1 MKFKYNYFTN
11 QLSRIDPNNPEYSY
25 QIPEERTFTTQ
36 FGGRGF
42 VLEPPN
48 HWITF
53 TVKSN
58 HITVFYKKPLNN
70 GENAYYKRD
79 FAKAE
84 IISFEFAEEDQVIK
98 NEKGWWIPKRESG

>member
-1 MKFKYNYFTN
+1 MN
-11 QLSRIDPNNPEYSY
+11 PNNSEYSY
-25 QIPEERTFTTQ
+25 QIPEDRTFTAQ

-42 VLEPPN
+42 VLESPN

-58 HITVFYKKPLNN
+58 HITVFYKKVLDD
-70 GENAYYKRD
+70 GKITYYKRD

-84 IISFEFAEEDQVIK
+84 IISFEFSEEDQVIK
-98 NEKGWWIPKRESG
+98 NEKGYWIPKKESG

>member
-1 MKFKYNYFTN
+1 MKFKYCFLENK
-11 QLSRIDPNNPEYSY
+11 LSRIDPKNLEYSY

-53 TVKSN
+53 TIKSN
-58 HITVFYKKPLNN
+58 HLTVFYKKPLNN
-70 GENAYYKRD
+70 GESVCYKRD

-84 IISFEFAEEDQVIK
+84 IISFEFSEADRVEK
-98 NEKGWWIPKRESG
+98 NERGHWIPKQP